1 MTVFMCGGKT
11 NAAVTHDNS
20 GGAVPTTWCEPWIPR
35 CLRVVVRVNVY
46 PTWCEKETIGIH
58 NAMRMCS
65 RCFACWRD
73 FTNDAVFK
81 HHIGCGFWCTRAI
94 YKAGITNDCF
104 LAGLLSE
111 AHVASVL
118 GVVFGLV
125 VLA

>member
-1 MTVFMCGGKT
+1 M
-11 NAAVTHDNS
+11 
-20 GGAVPTTWCEPWIPR
+20 
-35 CLRVVVRVNVY
+35 RVNVY
-46 PTWCEKETIGIH
+46 PTWCEKETISIN

-65 RCFACWRD
+65 RCFTCWCD

-81 HHIGCGFWCTRAI
+81 HHIGCGFGYACAI
-94 YKAGITNDCF
+94 DKAGITNDCF